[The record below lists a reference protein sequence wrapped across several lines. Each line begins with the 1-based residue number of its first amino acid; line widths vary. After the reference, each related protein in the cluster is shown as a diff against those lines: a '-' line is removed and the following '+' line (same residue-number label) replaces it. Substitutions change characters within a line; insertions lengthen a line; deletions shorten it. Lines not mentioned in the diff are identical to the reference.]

1 MAGNRYMCLG
11 GYAVNIIIAS
21 VSGVGSEG
29 GVRQRFEGC
38 WSLMVV
44 S

>member
-1 MAGNRYMCLG
+1 MTAAGMAGNRYMCLG

-29 GVRQRFEGC
+29 GVGND
-38 WSLMVV
+38 SKDVGH
-44 S
+44 